1 MKSIPTK
8 SIRFNE
14 TNWRDS
20 REQATPILSKI
31 LDDLRNQATW
41 KQQQI
46 FLSRCRDRG
55 FAPKGLR
62 VSIPKRIMTK
72 DQELKLKRRCE
83 LELIQKTIKLLHVK
97 QQRADERIATFKL
110 NLKEKLFMSRNWIEN
125 TIQWLTKKAD
135 KTGME
140 KKKILKRKF
149 QQLNEEKI
157 KFDKEL
163 NDFMTQQQA
172 HNPQVNKKVVYN
184 NSSKKLTEKQ
194 INILALGLNFA
205 IAPKK
210 FPLIEYIAATEKL
223 CQSIEQGGD
232 DESMER
238 AQQIRNTTLAHIKR
252 GVGMKIKSNLS
263 AEDQKLL
270 KDITNDTSIIIC
282 PADKG
287 KAIVI

>member
-8 SIRFNE
+8 SIWFNE
-14 TNWRDS
+14 TNWRDR

-31 LDDLRNQATW
+31 LDDLRNQAAW

-135 KTGME
+135 
-140 KKKILKRKF
+140 
-149 QQLNEEKI
+149 
-157 KFDKEL
+157 
-163 NDFMTQQQA
+163 
-172 HNPQVNKKVVYN
+172 
-184 NSSKKLTEKQ
+184 
-194 INILALGLNFA
+194 
-205 IAPKK
+205 
-210 FPLIEYIAATEKL
+210 
-223 CQSIEQGGD
+223 
-232 DESMER
+232 
-238 AQQIRNTTLAHIKR
+238 
-252 GVGMKIKSNLS
+252 
-263 AEDQKLL
+263 
-270 KDITNDTSIIIC
+270 
-282 PADKG
+282 
-287 KAIVI
+287 

>member
-1 MKSIPTK
+1 MNCWNLFLFIISSINIPHMKSIPTK

-14 TNWRDS
+14 TNWRDR

-31 LDDLRNQATW
+31 LDDLRNQAAW

-140 KKKILKRKF
+140 KKKILK
-149 QQLNEEKI
+149 
-157 KFDKEL
+157 
-163 NDFMTQQQA
+163 
-172 HNPQVNKKVVYN
+172 
-184 NSSKKLTEKQ
+184 
-194 INILALGLNFA
+194 
-205 IAPKK
+205 
-210 FPLIEYIAATEKL
+210 
-223 CQSIEQGGD
+223 
-232 DESMER
+232 
-238 AQQIRNTTLAHIKR
+238 
-252 GVGMKIKSNLS
+252 
-263 AEDQKLL
+263 
-270 KDITNDTSIIIC
+270 
-282 PADKG
+282 
-287 KAIVI
+287 